1 MKQRAVRGMT
11 LMELMVASGISV
23 VLLAGA
29 VVAGTSLQKRSV
41 QEREVNDTQALSRAV
56 RDQLEVDLSSIGT
69 ALGPSRVHVGNNDA
83 GMPMFIYAINV
94 QTNATPPPP
103 PVTDGG
109 TVFIGP
115 SDRLNIFGGLAQGF
129 SFPDGGASPS
139 LLILGDCSGSTNSG
153 TFLTGGTTVCTLAQI
168 PSGAQ
173 AALMNKRVLIT
184 SPQLGM
190 GCLGTVTG
198 FPTGKQISL
207 SWGYSGQA
215 FGNEPCNPG
224 NSSHPFWNISSNP
237 APLLMPLV
245 STSYQ
250 ISWRTDAGSAPLP
263 VLQYDSDG
271 PLMPDSGWVDLS
283 YDVEQM
289 KVRLGLTDTS
299 DSGVGL
305 VYVGDFGGGADGGTP
320 PQPPIDMMT
329 TSQQQNL
336 LNQLGGFQ
344 SRDDAG
350 SGMPD
355 LLQWALM
362 RRVRAIEVT
371 LMLRS
376 RRADKDQAQYV
387 ITTGNPVVDAQGHP
401 MDGRKRRVITF
412 NVSPRSFSY
421 GGAP

>member
-41 QEREVNDTQALSRAV
+41 TEREVNDTQALSRAV

-69 ALGPSRVHVGNNDA
+69 ALGASRVHVGNNDA
-83 GMPMFIYAINV
+83 GMPFFIYAINV

-103 PVTDGG
+103 PITDGG
-109 TVFIGP
+109 GQFIGP

-139 LLILGDCSGSTNSG
+139 LLILGDCAGSTNSG
-153 TFLTGGTTVCTLAQI
+153 SFLSGTGAVCTLSNI
-168 PSGAQ
+168 PTGAQ
-173 AALMNKRVLIT
+173 AALLNKRVLIT

-190 GCLGTVTG
+190 GCLATVAS
-198 FPTGKQISL
+198 FPTAKQISL
-207 SWGYSGQA
+207 NWGYSGQA

-224 NSSHPFWNISSNP
+224 NSSHPFWNISTNP

-250 ISWRTDAGSAPLP
+250 IVWRTDAGSAPLP
-263 VLQYDSDG
+263 VLQVDSDG
-271 PLMPDSGWVDLS
+271 PLMADGGWVDLS

-305 VYVGDFGGGADGGTP
+305 FYVGDFGGGADGGN
-320 PQPPIDMMT
+320 PQPPIDMMS
-329 TSQQQNL
+329 TSQQQAL
-336 LNQLGGFQ
+336 LAQLGGFQ
-344 SRDDAG
+344 ARDDAG

-376 RRADKDQAQYV
+376 RRADKDAAQYV
-387 ITTGNPVVDAQGHP
+387 ITTGQPMVDAQGHP